1 MRDGATAACDLIR
14 PLGGV
19 TLTSFLSS
27 RREMMPIL
35 SLIFSALFILFG
47 TVIIQ
52 AFRSGGHHL
61 LLVLRYFNCVCSHF
75 CDSQRSLQYLYS
87 LMDFLSVVFL
97 CVFLFSVSQLRTNPG
112 SQSQRSSHKLRPM
125 LRAEQALQGSVRWIP
140 SSATADS
147 ILRTPLPTVLVSKKG
162 CSSSPCS
169 RSCCGA

>member
-1 MRDGATAACDLIR
+1 MRDGATSACDLIR

-19 TLTSFLSS
+19 TLTYFLSS

-61 LLVLRYFNCVCSHF
+61 VLVRDILIAFIATFVISEIVAVSVLTDGF
-75 CDSQRSLQYLYS
+75 SLCG
-87 LMDFLSVVFL
+87 VFL
-97 CVFLFSVSQLRTNPG
+97 YFLFSVSQLRTNPG
-112 SQSQRSSHKLRPM
+112 SQSQRSSPKLRLM

-140 SSATADS
+140 SSVRADS
-147 ILRTPLPTVLVSKKG
+147 ILRTLLPTVLVSKKG
-162 CSSSPCS
+162 YSSSPCS